1 MVRGEV
7 ETNVSEVGDVRIVC
21 GEMEKSYGDVL
32 PTPSSGGNSKTRR
45 PAVGRSKSTK
55 CMVKNIW
62 CVTHGCAGLGGINV
76 TEIGCRYSDAESGDF
91 GLAEGGLNSAQNNG
105 KLKSES
111 LKSERLL
118 VVRDDE
124 VSCNQTCQSNQ

>member
-1 MVRGEV
+1 M
-7 ETNVSEVGDVRIVC
+7 
-21 GEMEKSYGDVL
+21 
-32 PTPSSGGNSKTRR
+32 
-45 PAVGRSKSTK
+45 
-55 CMVKNIW
+55 
-62 CVTHGCAGLGGINV
+62 
-76 TEIGCRYSDAESGDF
+76 TEIGCSYSDAESGDF

>member
-7 ETNVSEVGDVRIVC
+7 EINVSEVGDVRIVC
-21 GEMEKSYGDVL
+21 GDVEKSYGDVL

-62 CVTHGCAGLGGINV
+62 CVTHGCAVMKSKTKKQHLEYIDKEEVIWVEVPPGNQAGVCRLGW
-76 TEIGCRYSDAESGDF
+76 D
-91 GLAEGGLNSAQNNG
+91 Q
-105 KLKSES
+105 
-111 LKSERLL
+111 
-118 VVRDDE
+118 RDRDW
-124 VSCNQTCQSNQ
+124 VQL